1 MAKVTFLPANTTV
14 EVEPGTL
21 MLDAARANGVQII
34 TGCTMGICCTDPC
47 RVVEGIE
54 NLEPKTPEEE
64 ETLSRFPDNAN
75 VRLSCQAIINGDCVV
90 EVNVDQ

>member
-1 MAKVTFLPANTTV
+1 MAKVTFMPANIKG
-14 EVEPGTL
+14 EVEPGPL
-21 MLDAARANGVQII
+21 MLDAARANGVDII

-47 RVVEGIE
+47 RVIEGIE

-64 ETLSRFPDNAN
+64 ETLSRFPNN
-75 VRLSCQAIINGDCVV
+75 ELVRLSCQAVITGDCTI